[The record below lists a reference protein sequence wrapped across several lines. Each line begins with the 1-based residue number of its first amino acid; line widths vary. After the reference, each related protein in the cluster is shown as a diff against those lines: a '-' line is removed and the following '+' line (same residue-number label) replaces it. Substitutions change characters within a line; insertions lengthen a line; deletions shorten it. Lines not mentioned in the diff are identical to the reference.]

1 MKGGKRIIGN
11 RRPNW
16 LIDDDDDDDNDNDN
30 DNELMTSIIMFLFR
44 LYVCHLKRPSFDILL
59 DRGIFCALSKY
70 DLALQYHRMVL
81 VMMVPAGR

>member
-16 LIDDDDDDDNDNDN
+16 LIDDDDDDDDDDDVDDDVDDDDN

-44 LYVCHLKRPSFDILL
+44 LYVCH
-59 DRGIFCALSKY
+59 Y
-70 DLALQYHRMVL
+70 
-81 VMMVPAGR
+81 

>member
-16 LIDDDDDDDNDNDN
+16 LIDDDDDDDDD

-44 LYVCHLKRPSFDILL
+44 LWCMLLLKHTSFDILF
-59 DRGIFCALSKY
+59 DRGHILCIVEVRSGSAIPIEWYL
-70 DLALQYHRMVL
+70 
-81 VMMVPAGR
+81 

>member
-16 LIDDDDDDDNDNDN
+16 LIDDDVDDD

-44 LYVCHLKRPSFDILL
+44 LYVCH
-59 DRGIFCALSKY
+59 Y
-70 DLALQYHRMVL
+70 
-81 VMMVPAGR
+81 

>member
-16 LIDDDDDDDNDNDN
+16 LIDDDVDDDDDD

-44 LYVCHLKRPSFDILL
+44 LYVCH
-59 DRGIFCALSKY
+59 Y
-70 DLALQYHRMVL
+70 
-81 VMMVPAGR
+81 